1 MSDTAP
7 TTACKTCDRAA
18 QECDASHAKGWDGC
32 CMSCDEA
39 GRVNAHRLRI
49 VPLNPEENR

>member
-1 MSDTAP
+1 MSTAP

-39 GRVNAHRLRI
+39 GRVNAHRLRA
-49 VPLNPEENR
+49 VSMNPEENR